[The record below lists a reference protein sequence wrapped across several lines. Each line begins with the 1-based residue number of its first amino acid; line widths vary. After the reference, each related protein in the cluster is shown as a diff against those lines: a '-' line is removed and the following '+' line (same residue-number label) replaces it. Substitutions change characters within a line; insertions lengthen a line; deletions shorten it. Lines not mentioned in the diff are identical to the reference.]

1 MSNELL
7 EYIGL
12 DLNKNNKNLKSIKP
26 EYNITK
32 SYDNYLLYKI
42 YKIIPIKDIE
52 ILISNTDR
60 TTEIK
65 ERYLTAK
72 PLDRY
77 IKENEEDFLNL
88 VNQAKIREIEE
99 IEKNQKDLIKN
110 IPYFIRYEKNYL
122 WQIYYSK
129 IDNKYFMLFPAK
141 EGETSVL
148 FYLIKKKLDGSKD
161 KIYVP
166 ICKEDYSE
174 NILKSSE
181 ITDIENYIW
190 LFTKEWPKIYEV
202 EDKLYITGTTKI
214 KEGFESKYRIEI
226 ASKEVGD
233 SEYTLLKA
241 LFILSTETNFKFNP
255 CIDDYGRLRL
265 EYDNEI
271 LQIDN
276 LADFIERQAILQKN
290 RTKEIEKDIKENS
303 NLLENIKKEIDELT
317 EKYRMQEKQIVMFL
331 NCKNSFFKKLKFYFK
346 KSDSGTR
353 FNKTSI
359 KNNVENI
366 KEKQKKISDEKSEEV
381 QEEVYEENINVFN
394 LSDLIKLCQ
403 SNKKQEDECKKIKS
417 DLNAM
422 NNKKKNLEKRVK
434 NANEYIEEIEKH
446 KKSIFDF
453 WKFAKKDENPALV
466 EGEES
471 FLPKKLEV
479 SFNIEEDM
487 QEFAEK
493 ADRLQ
498 KQKLSIDECNSI
510 FACKY
515 VLNSINAVMTGKN
528 EDKFLKEDL
537 ENLKSKYTGNKRTE
551 IFGEIEEDYT
561 KIKNLN
567 NKKHRENKKNIY
579 SILRVNDKTTI
590 EDFRNTIENIVRLI
604 NEAYKKIT
612 AIANFEIY
620 YTDDKENEY
629 TIAEINPKSIN
640 LDNIDE
646 KVVYKL
652 QLNKDDNVL
661 YFSNITYY
669 DNYNQT
675 LPSGMDE
682 STSVLVK
689 LGRKK
694 NRKEITINVLSEKDL
709 YSVKINKIKV
719 VELYD

>member
-1 MSNELL
+1 
-7 EYIGL
+7 
-12 DLNKNNKNLKSIKP
+12 
-26 EYNITK
+26 
-32 SYDNYLLYKI
+32 
-42 YKIIPIKDIE
+42 
-52 ILISNTDR
+52 
-60 TTEIK
+60 
-65 ERYLTAK
+65 
-72 PLDRY
+72 
-77 IKENEEDFLNL
+77 
-88 VNQAKIREIEE
+88 
-99 IEKNQKDLIKN
+99 
-110 IPYFIRYEKNYL
+110 
-122 WQIYYSK
+122 
-129 IDNKYFMLFPAK
+129 
-141 EGETSVL
+141 
-148 FYLIKKKLDGSKD
+148 
-161 KIYVP
+161 
-166 ICKEDYSE
+166 
-174 NILKSSE
+174 
-181 ITDIENYIW
+181 
-190 LFTKEWPKIYEV
+190 
-202 EDKLYITGTTKI
+202 
-214 KEGFESKYRIEI
+214 
-226 ASKEVGD
+226 
-233 SEYTLLKA
+233 
-241 LFILSTETNFKFNP
+241 
-255 CIDDYGRLRL
+255 
-265 EYDNEI
+265 
-271 LQIDN
+271 
-276 LADFIERQAILQKN
+276 
-290 RTKEIEKDIKENS
+290 
-303 NLLENIKKEIDELT
+303 
-317 EKYRMQEKQIVMFL
+317 
-331 NCKNSFFKKLKFYFK
+331 
-346 KSDSGTR
+346 
-353 FNKTSI
+353 
-359 KNNVENI
+359 
-366 KEKQKKISDEKSEEV
+366 
-381 QEEVYEENINVFN
+381 
-394 LSDLIKLCQ
+394 
-403 SNKKQEDECKKIKS
+403 
-417 DLNAM
+417 M